1 MIGPVCY
8 TPGVFLRIHSS
19 ILLKY
24 LTLMV
29 MVMVVVVVMMMMM
42 ITMTTTLCHRHLLH
56 FTFTNNTLEYNKS
69 LNTLLSN

>member
-29 MVMVVVVVMMMMM
+29 MVVVVVVVMMMM

-56 FTFTNNTLEYNKS
+56 FAFTNNTLEYNKS
-69 LNTLLSN
+69 LKTSLSN